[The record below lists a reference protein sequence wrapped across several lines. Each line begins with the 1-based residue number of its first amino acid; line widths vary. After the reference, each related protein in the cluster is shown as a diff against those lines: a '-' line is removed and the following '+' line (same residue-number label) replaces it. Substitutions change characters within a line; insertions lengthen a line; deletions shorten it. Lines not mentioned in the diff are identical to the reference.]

1 MSLDHNS
8 PADFSPKSLYN
19 QCLQSLGFVI
29 KIRYDRTVPTFEV
42 HIHWIILFTSISVSL
57 SVKNCQMVLNTSQTD
72 AEEMESK
79 GQPVMV
85 GKLHVAGTNKTE
97 TTSAAATE
105 ITRGK

>member
-1 MSLDHNS
+1 
-8 PADFSPKSLYN
+8 
-19 QCLQSLGFVI
+19 
-29 KIRYDRTVPTFEV
+29 
-42 HIHWIILFTSISVSL
+42 
-57 SVKNCQMVLNTSQTD
+57 MVLNTSQTD